1 MEGQM
6 KAVGPRQ
13 TACRLLPLQITAK
26 MVTGDDDDDDD
37 VDNEYNAF
45 TVSADDV

>member
-1 MEGQM
+1 M

-13 TACRLLPLQITAK
+13 TACRLLPLHITTK

-37 VDNEYNAF
+37 VDNGYNAF
-45 TVSADDV
+45 TVSTDDV